1 MRRALLLAT
10 LLVLAGC
17 SAPTAGGPAAPA
29 GPTDAPEPATDAPD
43 TATASPDRTTTA
55 PGDDPTTD
63 RPDDEET
70 DDALVTVEGPDPDAN
85 ETDLFLRT
93 RALLEADT
101 DPPRVVVTASPDVDF
116 PATRVDRTFR
126 ALWIPRL
133 DPDDPRRPATGGFP
147 TASPAFYY
155 PQTHT
160 IYVNPVYVD
169 NAAVNIE
176 EILIEEFA
184 HAVQFRNAT
193 FDAYYDPLV
202 DGTRF
207 RANLTTDER
216 LTAIAVREGVG
227 DVFVTARVQSV
238 SLGLAA
244 DETIGAVVETRYSRS
259 GVGYRLGFGP
269 YLFGYE
275 YADRRIDRAV
285 ETFSVYADPPETGE
299 QVLHDT
305 DEAPTPLTV
314 EVEGDLERLR
324 ADTYGELFL
333 RPALTAGL
341 NRSAAERAAEGWGN
355 DRLLNL
361 SYDGPDGRQQGFVWV
376 LDWDSAVEAEEFARL
391 FAEYVV
397 ERGRPAADGRYTLEG
412 REWDLRRLDDDT
424 VAVVIGSASFHEAV
438 SVTASGANVT
448 VSG

>member
-1 MRRALLLAT
+1 MRRALLVAT

-17 SAPTAGGPAAPA
+17 SAPTAGGPAASP
-29 GPTDAPEPATDAPD
+29 GPTDAPEGAT
-43 TATASPDRTTTA
+43 TPDRTTTA
-55 PGDDPTTD
+55 TPGDDPTTE
-63 RPDDEET
+63 RPDDDT

-101 DPPRVVVTASPDVDF
+101 DPPRVVVTASPDVDL
-116 PATRVDRTFR
+116 PATRVDATFR

-227 DVFVTARVQSV
+227 DVFVTARVQSE

-244 DETIGAVVETRYSRS
+244 DETIAAVLPTRYSRS

-275 YADRRIDRAV
+275 YADRRLDRAV

-305 DEAPTPLTV
+305 DEAPTPLSV
-314 EVEGDLERLR
+314 AVEGDLERLR

-341 NRSAAERAAEGWGN
+341 NRSAAARAADGWGN

-361 SYDGPDGRQQGFVWV
+361 SYDGPDGRERAFVWV
-376 LDWDSAVEAEEFARL
+376 LDWDSAAEAEEFARL

-412 REWDLRRLDDDT
+412 RQWDLRELDDDT
-424 VAVVIGSASFHEAV
+424 VAVVIGSASFQDAV
-438 SVTASGANVT
+438 SVSAEGANVT